1 MFADVLS
8 DLGPV
13 ERNEAIVAVDRL
25 FDAFDEDGNGVVDT
39 REFFAGVAVLCGG
52 DGEDRTRMAFQLYD
66 TECALLLPPL
76 RLAAAARPPLRTYT
90 RYVLTRGRRGSGDG
104 FISPSEMEQY
114 LTAVF
119 RTMRHTS
126 PGVFREQG
134 CDEPTDAG
142 PRAWRD
148 PCPDALLPPSPP
160 SVSPRE
166 LARAT
171 AQHCFE
177 EADATGCVS
186 HAPTPCRPA
195 VPAVTRPPGGA
206 SDGRLSFD
214 EFRAW
219 YTKPGHSTFNVAV
232 ERNTPTELRRRSRK
246 AFWGRSPSPRSSAAP
261 GMQSQAQAPAAGQTA
276 RSRPLAIRA
285 LREATGLGRLTPA
298 DAFRHIRAHATSGVV
313 TRPGLERF
321 GAAAVTTTTLPAHAL
336 PSLQCC
342 GGAARCCC
350 CEGCFGAGRAR
361 VYHRRGRGHFRRTR
375 RGE

>member
-148 PCPDALLPPSPP
+148 PCPDALPSPP
-160 SVSPRE
+160 R
-166 LARAT
+166 
-171 AQHCFE
+171 
-177 EADATGCVS
+177 
-186 HAPTPCRPA
+186 RPA
-195 VPAVTRPPGGA
+195 CLPVSWPAPRRSTA
-206 SDGRLSFD
+206 S
-214 EFRAW
+214 
-219 YTKPGHSTFNVAV
+219 
-232 ERNTPTELRRRSRK
+232 RRRTPQGVSRTL
-246 AFWGRSPSPRSSAAP
+246 PL
-261 GMQSQAQAPAAGQTA
+261 PAALPC
-276 RSRPLAIRA
+276 PL
-285 LREATGLGRLTPA
+285 
-298 DAFRHIRAHATSGVV
+298 
-313 TRPGLERF
+313 
-321 GAAAVTTTTLPAHAL
+321 
-336 PSLQCC
+336 
-342 GGAARCCC
+342 
-350 CEGCFGAGRAR
+350 
-361 VYHRRGRGHFRRTR
+361 
-375 RGE
+375 